1 MRLPSSERCETEAA
15 QRLGGGSCL
24 EAPAL
29 EREGKPM
36 QPTPELRKSQVLIMA
51 TAAGIFAANLYYNQ
65 PILAQMAAT
74 FGATES
80 AVGKVPALTQA
91 GYGAGLFFLTP
102 LGDMIER
109 KRLIA
114 MLGALLTLAL
124 AATTLVPSL
133 AALLVVSFLV
143 GAFSVA
149 AQVILPFAAAMAKPE
164 RRGEVV
170 GAVFT
175 GLLIGILGARVGGGF
190 VAEHFGWRWVYALS
204 AVLVVGGVAAIWT
217 RLPTLPSH
225 YDGGYG
231 ALLRSTLQQVARF
244 ALLRRVMLIAALA
257 FGTFCSFWTTLTFH
271 LSGAPF
277 HYGSDVIGLFGIL
290 AIAGALSAKF
300 FGKLAD
306 NWPPLRT
313 QIVTIGLIVVSIVL
327 IQILPF
333 SLCAFIVATLL
344 LDVGMQ
350 ATQVTNIAQIF
361 TLDPAAYSRI
371 NTAFM
376 TTVFF
381 GGAVGSFAG
390 VAAWSFG
397 GWTAVCWQLLASS
410 LAALLVV
417 VAASLSDRRGAEGVA
432 ERG

>member
-1 MRLPSSERCETEAA
+1 
-15 QRLGGGSCL
+15 
-24 EAPAL
+24 
-29 EREGKPM
+29 
-36 QPTPELRKSQVLIMA
+36 
-51 TAAGIFAANLYYNQ
+51 
-65 PILAQMAAT
+65 
-74 FGATES
+74 
-80 AVGKVPALTQA
+80 
-91 GYGAGLFFLTP
+91 
-102 LGDMIER
+102 
-109 KRLIA
+109 
-114 MLGALLTLAL
+114 
-124 AATTLVPSL
+124 
-133 AALLVVSFLV
+133 
-143 GAFSVA
+143 
-149 AQVILPFAAAMAKPE
+149 MAKPE

-290 AIAGALSAKF
+290 AIAGASCKVF
-300 FGKLAD
+300 RQTRRQLAAAAH
-306 NWPPLRT
+306 P
-313 QIVTIGLIVVSIVL
+313 IVTIGLIVVSIVL

-381 GGAVGSFAG
+381 GGSIGSFCRRRG
-390 VAAWSFG
+390 VELRRMDGRVLGNFSPVRSPRCLSWSRRACPTGAEPRGWRSAAEQGRFPRTRSHG
-397 GWTAVCWQLLASS
+397 GTGRHG
-410 LAALLVV
+410 ALH
-417 VAASLSDRRGAEGVA
+417 ASLVYTACMQA
-432 ERG
+432 